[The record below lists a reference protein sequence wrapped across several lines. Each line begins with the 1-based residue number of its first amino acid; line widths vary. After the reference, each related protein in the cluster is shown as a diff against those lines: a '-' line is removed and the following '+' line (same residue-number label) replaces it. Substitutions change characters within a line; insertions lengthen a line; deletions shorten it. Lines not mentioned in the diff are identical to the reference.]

1 PRGLT
6 KNMKVRKMADV
17 HVVPSGKVYRQIFDA
32 EVQLVRSLD
41 EVRKKHI
48 PCQVP
53 LDSGKIAM
61 ARAPDTAGE
70 AVQRQG
76 VWTQGMTNSSSGKRV
91 CRGEF
96 SSSNRHYEESEDQI
110 AAEEVRGL
118 SDVIAINS
126 VAEKTGSD
134 IIERLTENKQQRHA
148 EAVSQLHQE
157 LVVVSA
163 DFEPLFREAG
173 EDLLHRLSE
182 SDKEMEELLQ
192 RIDSD
197 NDLEKFTFQGL
208 HEYWGSVSQESL
220 QRRKWIE
227 DLDETLNKYES
238 ERAVMIGEILK
249 KYTQMLEKI
258 SYLMPPDIHRFMDKE
273 SMMINQALLA
283 NRRATGRLF
292 VNLMEHDLQRELSHR
307 LRWEDKL
314 QDWKKIKMQ
323 DAIDRFKE
331 FMSSP
336 HIQSPE
342 AVQRTLDTMRKAQES
357 LCGRRLNVLQSLRLD
372 HSSSL
377 NSITPP
383 RCTKSVVSEWYSSLS
398 TINEQ
403 IDTLHIDTMTKL
415 RSYYEQIWQDCL
427 AEIERFKKEVSS
439 YALSDHEVHCI
450 CNNKLLPLV
459 GQSQRNQEA
468 YLEAMD
474 KSFEELAKRVS
485 AQSKVLF
492 KFARGAAHLW
502 ELHSTG
508 LQRKE
513 QLLQDQLD
521 EIRHAHDQDNQGKEA
536 SLDIM
541 MDKLRQ
547 ESTEEALKNSLDK
560 ALSFL
565 EEIKNGYFTF
575 YKEQVDVVESY
586 PAMVLEEL
594 QLYSTAVSKFFHVKE
609 IFKQVECFFLLQI
622 ACTQH
627 TVYVTL
633 SVLFKIKCRTRSAS
647 FMKKRHP
654 TTGQGRKRLITSTPK
669 GASHPQSDHMDLLLT
684 CSSVEL
690 QSTEIIL
697 SQDEL
702 ESQIDSHDPSQIC
715 ETFTTSRGNVY
726 NAWKSILKVSE
737 DGEQSK
743 PPSYVE
749 VVLLSDSMLTDL
761 LKSVR
766 LAFFEH
772 LEDRYQITLTNATSI
787 VAAKKDE
794 LKSEL
799 ELRLHLHQPRA
810 KRIEMD
816 IHNVRAA
823 ELVLHRDRVE
833 RHCKGITEALNTL
846 KAEFVTL
853 RQEQKTLTEDFR
865 RQIYGMESI
874 FINASKSDI
883 LVGLCGSLQ
892 SNLDKHMGLIQTSL
906 RQYRQKLESTL
917 GHLRESN
924 AEFIKSFRLF
934 SEGGNFTPEEI
945 DLFQRRLEKTSGR
958 IDSTDELLL
967 LDMEGMESKC
977 LEQATEVVNKFEDK
991 FHYLT
996 VDLTFMEKIQRL
1008 LTNTQVLI
1016 KTEVTKS
1023 NRQTENLSTY
1033 LAQFESKIDA
1043 CARPN
1048 IDKETVTPDDLY
1060 SFTRFIME
1068 ELKKRCLYLDCLI
1081 DITST
1086 DIGPEAPLQGSF
1098 ATAARTETLK
1108 QEKLGSQTTDSLLQP
1123 SRMGRP
1129 AIEDV
1134 AVGVIQHILQL
1145 NELFTYPIEIA
1156 GNYKLLKVHWFQL
1169 NVNIKNILKNTE
1181 IQSHAR
1187 SSRRASGEKAVH
1199 FSHLDFSLH
1208 FTPYP
1213 AEVEQ
1218 FLQRGY
1224 QQYPML
1230 LVDLDQEFYKKKERR
1245 AITRPQYLQETFEH
1259 CAEVLNSKLLSYQN
1273 QAHDYHN
1280 ACLQE
1285 FREQLMQFEQC
1296 LSHVP
1301 RQLIGHLSEQHLQ
1314 KLSQATSQIYHH
1326 FALKQQES
1334 EHQQNDHWNKL
1345 RPTLGHP
1352 NSVNELESLCNL
1364 EEVRLKELI
1373 NTIDTTKLQLQ
1384 ECLKKHAEEFVTALA
1399 SLTENLLLL
1408 LDDFVTIDDI
1418 QIGQIAVVKEK
1429 TCTLIRRKQAG
1440 LPLEDKQYKPLI
1452 QRGSSRTWPGIPY
1465 FEPKAKINAEKSCR
1479 ETASVK
1485 TGKTTLGHLSAVEAR
1500 DSVYQKHQTE
1510 YDKEITRTEEEW
1522 EAQRKSARQWEE
1534 SWKESVLKIKQL
1546 YLFSPTLSFT

>member
-1 PRGLT
+1 
-6 KNMKVRKMADV
+6 MADV

-118 SDVIAINS
+118 SDVI

-238 ERAVMIGEILK
+238 ERAVMIEEILK

-357 LCGRRLNVLQSLRLD
+357 LCGRRLNVLQSL
-372 HSSSL
+372 S
-377 NSITPP
+377 SITPP

-609 IFKQVECFFLLQI
+609 IFKQETEEQYSVCS
-622 ACTQH
+622 TS
-627 TVYVTL
+627 L
-633 SVLFKIKCRTRSAS
+633 SLDAGGKGFVR
-647 FMKKRHP
+647 KKRHP

-669 GASHPQSDHMDLLLT
+669 GASNPQSDHMDLLLT

-690 QSTEIIL
+690 QSTE
-697 SQDEL
+697 DEL

-917 GHLRESN
+917 GRLRESN

-1134 AVGVIQHILQL
+1134 AVGVIQHILQTQKSKVMPDL
-1145 NELFTYPIEIA
+1145 QGEQVERSQPLTAGTYCA
-1156 GNYKLLKVHWFQL
+1156 GQTQSRPTSEVAVALRRSVGSATGLRTEAPLRRVSSTCVKRFSKPTRFDKRFQVFGPKPEQEPVSFKEVINSILWKANDVLL
-1169 NVNIKNILKNTE
+1169 
-1181 IQSHAR
+1181 
-1187 SSRRASGEKAVH
+1187 AV
-1199 FSHLDFSLH
+1199 
-1208 FTPYP
+1208 
-1213 AEVEQ
+1213 AE
-1218 FLQRGY
+1218 
-1224 QQYPML
+1224 
-1230 LVDLDQEFYKKKERR
+1230 EFYKKKERR

-1285 FREQLMQFEQC
+1285 FREQLMRFEQC

-1384 ECLKKHAEEFVTALA
+1384 ECLKKHAEDFVTALA

-1452 QRGSSRTWPGIPY
+1452 QRGSRTWPGIPY

-1546 YLFSPTLSFT
+1546 YV